1 MRMRSSFLSCRLQAS
16 YINILGDVG
25 GGKETRPLFQ
35 WCVAPVVEVIHLQDD
50 IAWIGV
56 TDGIRLEFLPLEG
69 RELQKIA
76 FVRAPELYLALV
88 GAVLSFRGES

>member
-1 MRMRSSFLSCRLQAS
+1 
-16 YINILGDVG
+16 V
-25 GGKETRPLFQ
+25 
-35 WCVAPVVEVIHLQDD
+35 
-50 IAWIGV
+50 WIEV